1 VARVL
6 ALLLVAGALP
16 AEAQFL
22 SGSTGR
28 LWLSGG
34 GAVRLH
40 EQSQWVAGATGV
52 LTEQPQVQLGAAS
65 PTNFHLSAALFPHR
79 FIGVDVEARGEL
91 FWGCCDARLPVHRA
105 SDGAGV
111 VFQPSMEASVSL
123 VGRALPTSWLA
134 LEAHLGPQYAL
145 RSYVLPEFDADPT
158 GFRTRSLLGP
168 ALTVAV
174 VVAPVRAFQAMIYAR
189 GVAFFAPGSA
199 EFGSAGALSVGGQFS
214 LGALQL
220 GPLQAGIGPT
230 VEYINGRVST
240 GPETTA
246 GTRVYTISDFRF
258 GLGVTLQQ
266 WVPDVVSTVKTDAP
280 KALVGRVTLQDGA
293 SAVDAKVT
301 LDGTRST
308 TTDLNGRFTFEG
320 VELGPHRLDAAK
332 DGVTPAILEVTLPVE
347 NDVVLKLG
355 APTGPGRITGV
366 VKQPSGVLA
375 GATLTA
381 VEAKVTVKSA
391 ADGSY
396 ALEKVGPGPVT
407 VKVTAD
413 EFNDAE
419 EVAQVAPG
427 GVATLDFAMVPK
439 AVAVQATLRGLIR
452 AKSGEAVKATVR
464 VVELKLKLQVKA
476 DGRFS
481 ADVPSGKYTLIIE
494 ARGYVTQ
501 TKTVEV
507 SGGDQAIFH
516 TELERSR

>member
-1 VARVL
+1 ML
-6 ALLLVAGALP
+6 ALLLLAGALP
-16 AEAQFL
+16 AQAQFL
-22 SGSTGR
+22 SGSGGR

-34 GAVRLH
+34 GAARLH
-40 EQSQWVAGATGV
+40 NQTLNQE
-52 LTEQPQVQLGAAS
+52 LEVQLGSTS
-65 PTNFHLSAALFPHR
+65 PTNLHLSAALFPHR
-79 FIGVDVEARGEL
+79 FIGIDVEARSE
-91 FWGCCDARLPVHRA
+91 FFYGCCDDRLPKRP
-105 SDGAGV
+105 SDMKGV

-134 LEAHLGPQYAL
+134 LEAHLGPEYTL
-145 RSYVLPEFDADPT
+145 RSYVFPEFPDPMGT
-158 GFRTRSLLGP
+158 NFRTRSLIGP
-168 ALTVAV
+168 QLSVAV
-174 VVAPVRAFQAMIYAR
+174 VIAPVRFFQAMIFAR
-189 GVAFFAPGSA
+189 GSLLFAPGLA
-199 EFGSAGALSVGGQFS
+199 DFQGAGALSVGGQLS
-214 LGALQL
+214 IGALKL

-230 VEYINGRVST
+230 AEYIT
-240 GPETTA
+240 GGVVVGA
-246 GTRVYTISDFRF
+246 RNYSIGDFRF
-258 GLGVTLQQ
+258 GLGFTLQQ
-266 WVPDVVSTVKTDAP
+266 WVPDEEKVVVPETP
-280 KALVGRVTLQDGA
+280 KPLVGRVALQDGSPA
-293 SAVDAKVT
+293 LDAKVS
-301 LDGTRST
+301 LDGTRSA
-308 TTDLNGRFTFEG
+308 TTDANGRFTFDLVAAGPHHLDATKEG
-320 VELGPHRLDAAK
+320 VTAASAELTMPTTA
-332 DGVTPAILEVTLPVE
+332 
-347 NDVVLKLG
+347 DVVLTLG

-381 VEAKVTVKSA
+381 VEANVTVKSA
-391 ADGSY
+391 SDGSY

-407 VKVTAD
+407 VKVKAD

-452 AKSGEAVKATVR
+452 AKNGEAVKATVR